1 MGMKTKNNGLV
12 SAKAKMG
19 PQRIK
24 KRRAVAGSV
33 LLVII
38 FAIALMT
45 MITVGILQMT
55 TEELM
60 LMQNQLYAAQAIE
73 VAEAGLNDAF
83 AQIRTNSSW
92 TPDASYTHKS
102 FTGYGS
108 YTVTL
113 TGTLPTRTIT
123 SEGTSS
129 QGYLARL
136 AANVTVGTGS
146 PHVIRIDSLRIN
158 E

>member
-33 LLVII
+33 LLVVI
-38 FAIALMT
+38 FAIALMA
-45 MITVGILQMT
+45 MVTVGILQMT

-60 LMQNQLYAAQAIE
+60 LMHNQLYAAQATE

-83 AQIRTNSSW
+83 AQIRASSSW
-92 TPDASYTHKS
+92 TTGFTNKA
-102 FTGYGS
+102 FTGYGT
-108 YTVTL
+108 YTVIV

-136 AANVTVGTGS
+136 AADVTVGGTA
-146 PHVIRIDSLRIN
+146 PNCVIRIDNLRIN